1 VKRVANPTVGILT
14 LYADGQRFEQE
25 ELAYFRRVAEAGEAL
40 QVDVFVF
47 DPGDIDPSGRLV
59 KAHRYHAGSRRWERS
74 WSPFPAAV
82 YDRCRA
88 QRSPRFKELRAFRKS
103 YPQLTYLSR
112 PLSSKWGN
120 QQVLSANRSIRPHL
134 PDTRRYQGLADLR
147 VFTARYPIVFLKPV
161 DGSGGRGIV
170 RVTRLGGGVCRVE
183 GRDRSRRIIKAS
195 RLAVAAVPG
204 KLRSL
209 GLSGR
214 YLIQQGIPIGLA
226 DGRVHDFRLL
236 IQKNGLGAWEVTGC
250 AGRIGGGTSVTSNL
264 HGGGEASR
272 FEALLA
278 ARGLSGGQVAAVR
291 QEMNRLAQETARE
304 LEKGFGPLC
313 ELALDLAVGPDLHVW
328 LLEVNP
334 KPSREVFRLIGEE
347 EAYHTAIRRPLEY
360 AKWLISRKR

>member
-25 ELAYFRRVAEAGEAL
+25 ELVYFRRVAEAGAAL
-40 QVDVFVF
+40 QLDVFVF
-47 DPGDIDPSGRLV
+47 DPGDVDRSRRLV
-59 KAHRYHAGSRRWERS
+59 KAHRYHAESRKWERS
-74 WSPFPAAV
+74 WSPFPDAV

-88 QRSPRFKELRAFRKS
+88 QRSPRFKELRAFRRS
-103 YPQLTYLSR
+103 YPQLNYLSR

-120 QQVLSANRSIRPHL
+120 QQVLGVNRSIRPHL

-147 VFTARYPIVFLKPV
+147 VFTGRYPICFLKPV

-170 RVTRLGGGVCRVE
+170 RVTRLGADSCRLE
-183 GRDRSRRIIKAS
+183 GRDRGRRIIAAS
-195 RLAVAAVPG
+195 KLAVAAVPA

-236 IQKNGLGAWEVTGC
+236 IQKNGAGAWEVTGC
-250 AGRIGGGTSVTSNL
+250 AGRIGGGSSVTSNL

-272 FEALLA
+272 FEALLGK
-278 ARGLSGGQVAAVR
+278 RGLDSEQIAAVR
-291 QEMNRLAQETARE
+291 QEMNRLALETARE

-347 EAYHTAIRRPLEY
+347 ETYRTAIRRPLEY
-360 AKWLISRKR
+360 AKWSISRKR